1 MVSTTSNKKEIID
14 FLWEWAESHGDW
26 GKILIDKI
34 VRTESNISKNERQT
48 IINYFLQSI
57 GLYIGLP
64 KLSISKPTYLPTS
77 RKIEI
82 TSLLNITGV
91 NKLAKNQII
100 NFCKNITVIYGEN
113 ATGKT
118 GYSRIL
124 KFLGYSYDEN
134 NLIHPNI
141 YGSVEPKSAT
151 INFKTNNK
159 DEPPFIWNGK
169 NRNSEL
175 ENLSVFN
182 SSCVQFSLSDRQLIV
197 SPIGFHLFNLV
208 SAELNELENLLQA
221 KIASYSII
229 LPWKEKLTEGTPQQ
243 IIINGLTDTSTI
255 ENLNKLSSFTPKQQ
269 QVLNKKELE
278 LSNLNKMLLQN
289 EINNLISQE
298 KELEDLILK
307 IQTAQSLLTSSNWQ
321 KLISLNK
328 QIIELKKETNK
339 GLKEIA
345 ESNGIEYYETKEFQ
359 EFIQSAEDYIRILTK
374 KEYPLKDDL
383 CIYCK
388 QPLEISA
395 VELLKSYR
403 ILLNDKTQE
412 NIQQLNHQKKSL
424 IDQITQIDTK
434 LYLHQPSFGVDKNQK
449 AIQPNEIKKYNQ
461 NLRLLKNTF
470 CTDNIDQD
478 STFAF
483 DYEKTIKYLSDKK
496 IKITHNKLEK
506 KDLLSN
512 LSKKETGLKLQIAEL
527 KDRKLLSIKR
537 TEIENAISNHK
548 FIALLKSNSTSFNT
562 GSISHKT
569 SQARDFLIKQNFNQ
583 TFQEELKALRKSNIK
598 IDLNFATEKGKSRV
612 SQKIEKHLLTDILS
626 EGEQKAI
633 ALAEFLT
640 ELQLDNINAPV
651 IFDDPVNS
659 LDHHIIDEV
668 VKRLIILS
676 RTRQVIVFTHSVL
689 FFNSMLYLSKQPL
702 NKDLSYKF
710 YNSRNEFDETG
721 VISEAEEEI
730 NKVSVYISKIN
741 TLINN
746 TPKGKPESELAEDG
760 YGYLRSAIE
769 LLVEHEIFQGTV
781 KRYQKNVALTSF
793 VKVNGSLLDVH
804 KGKLNEIFERSCGYI
819 KGHSNPSEI
828 HNDPTLKEL
837 NDDFEDFKKIRDS
850 FNKQ

>member
-48 IINYFLQSI
+48 IFNYFLQSI

>member
-1 MVSTTSNKKEIID
+1 M
-14 FLWEWAESHGDW
+14 
-26 GKILIDKI
+26 
-34 VRTESNISKNERQT
+34 
-48 IINYFLQSI
+48 
-57 GLYIGLP
+57 GL
-64 KLSISKPTYLPTS
+64 
-77 RKIEI
+77 
-82 TSLLNITGV
+82 
-91 NKLAKNQII
+91 
-100 NFCKNITVIYGEN
+100 F
-113 ATGKT
+113 
-118 GYSRIL
+118 
-124 KFLGYSYDEN
+124 
-134 NLIHPNI
+134 
-141 YGSVEPKSAT
+141 
-151 INFKTNNK
+151 
-159 DEPPFIWNGK
+159 
-169 NRNSEL
+169 
-175 ENLSVFN
+175 
-182 SSCVQFSLSDRQLIV
+182 
-197 SPIGFHLFNLV
+197 
-208 SAELNELENLLQA
+208 
-221 KIASYSII
+221 
-229 LPWKEKLTEGTPQQ
+229 
-243 IIINGLTDTSTI
+243 
-255 ENLNKLSSFTPKQQ
+255 
-269 QVLNKKELE
+269 
-278 LSNLNKMLLQN
+278 
-289 EINNLISQE
+289 
-298 KELEDLILK
+298 
-307 IQTAQSLLTSSNWQ
+307 
-321 KLISLNK
+321 
-328 QIIELKKETNK
+328 
-339 GLKEIA
+339 
-345 ESNGIEYYETKEFQ
+345 
-359 EFIQSAEDYIRILTK
+359 
-374 KEYPLKDDL
+374 
-383 CIYCK
+383 
-388 QPLEISA
+388 
-395 VELLKSYR
+395 
-403 ILLNDKTQE
+403 
-412 NIQQLNHQKKSL
+412 QKKSL

-676 RTRQVIVFTHSVL
+676 RTRQLIVFTHSVL